1 MRTAHAL
8 AALLCA
14 TVFAIASCSH
24 SGGEDNVP
32 GAIATRAVSG
42 TVSLPQGTPID
53 LATLD
58 VVSFADASPVSG
70 SGSFTVL
77 VPDTDLPQ
85 TLFVMGA
92 GPSPVLACS
101 VGPGDVDGVVVDA
114 TSTATAL
121 AMLNPFLTL
130 LSADDRASLAVSLR
144 QHNGWNS
151 FVAAVRSAV
160 ASSSTG
166 RLSDTAEPNLL
177 QMAARIVLDTL
188 AGNPGGEMPLAW
200 PWLDDVPGDGV
211 ACVNPG
217 AVFYGFRAVSE
228 DGERTVTAVV
238 GSDRAGLRALPSWP
252 PAADP
257 TGSTTTTVDL
267 GDGTFDAGFVRSDF
281 RALGSDTPEGLA
293 AVENCARGVVELLA
307 PLSGVLAERQ
317 AADLGVASWAIGD
330 LAAAAAAR
338 DPHAFMLEIAAL
350 VAEHA
355 DGVSAWYWQGDNA
368 VCEDFV
374 SAACPLVRGAV
385 FSSQVLTAGDPRVPF
400 FGDLLVLGAPG
411 SQRIRQLDGVMTLT
425 ASQVAP
431 RAAFVHSPSFAT
443 AGSPVSFDAT
453 SCADPDGPSDRL
465 EVRWD
470 WESDGTWDT
479 GWTQDRAASHAFAAR
494 GTYETTLEVR
504 DGDGLA
510 DAVVHRVNVGG
521 GEGTAAHVVVLRDV
535 VPWSP
540 EVPPVLDLML
550 QALGMTEGAGAG
562 RYEVK
567 TSADLPGLTL
577 TPGEDLL
584 IVQNDQPQTFYNAY
598 GRNQVKVLQFV
609 AAGGTV
615 FWEACDLGWSGGS
628 IQAAR
633 IAWPGGIEFRSYP
646 TWVNNVVLRG
656 APIVEGLPEQV
667 YGQYASHEGIE
678 NLPDGAS
685 VYMRDDGGSPTLVE
699 FGYGDGWVVLTTQ
712 PLEWNFYHNWTCGLV
727 MPNVVCYVLGLP
739 LVHDFGDIVKPSER
753 GRPASFG
760 GATGPT
766 SGKR

>member
-1 MRTAHAL
+1 
-8 AALLCA
+8 
-14 TVFAIASCSH
+14 
-24 SGGEDNVP
+24 
-32 GAIATRAVSG
+32 
-42 TVSLPQGTPID
+42 
-53 LATLD
+53 
-58 VVSFADASPVSG
+58 
-70 SGSFTVL
+70 
-77 VPDTDLPQ
+77 
-85 TLFVMGA
+85 
-92 GPSPVLACS
+92 
-101 VGPGDVDGVVVDA
+101 
-114 TSTATAL
+114 
-121 AMLNPFLTL
+121 
-130 LSADDRASLAVSLR
+130 
-144 QHNGWNS
+144 
-151 FVAAVRSAV
+151 
-160 ASSSTG
+160 
-166 RLSDTAEPNLL
+166 
-177 QMAARIVLDTL
+177 
-188 AGNPGGEMPLAW
+188 
-200 PWLDDVPGDGV
+200 
-211 ACVNPG
+211 
-217 AVFYGFRAVSE
+217 
-228 DGERTVTAVV
+228 
-238 GSDRAGLRALPSWP
+238 
-252 PAADP
+252 
-257 TGSTTTTVDL
+257 
-267 GDGTFDAGFVRSDF
+267 
-281 RALGSDTPEGLA
+281 
-293 AVENCARGVVELLA
+293 
-307 PLSGVLAERQ
+307 
-317 AADLGVASWAIGD
+317 
-330 LAAAAAAR
+330 
-338 DPHAFMLEIAAL
+338 
-350 VAEHA
+350 
-355 DGVSAWYWQGDNA
+355 
-368 VCEDFV
+368 
-374 SAACPLVRGAV
+374 
-385 FSSQVLTAGDPRVPF
+385 
-400 FGDLLVLGAPG
+400 
-411 SQRIRQLDGVMTLT
+411 
-425 ASQVAP
+425 
-431 RAAFVHSPSFAT
+431 
-443 AGSPVSFDAT
+443 
-453 SCADPDGPSDRL
+453 
-465 EVRWD
+465 
-470 WESDGTWDT
+470 
-479 GWTQDRAASHAFAAR
+479 
-494 GTYETTLEVR
+494 VR